1 MHDPDDNSTDDE
13 TPIDWKA
20 TAQEAI
26 GRLLRRDRGEADEE
40 VRAIAREL
48 TSGETPSA
56 EDLHR
61 ARKALRQLQITLEE
75 EVAPTVDGAEPY
87 ERAADHIPYSELDEV
102 GAVDAGE
109 VDHDE

>member
-1 MHDPDDNSTDDE
+1 MTPDAADE
-13 TPIDWKA
+13 TPTDWET
-20 TAQEAI
+20 TAQRAI
-26 GRLLRRDRGEADEE
+26 GGLLRRDRGEADEE

-75 EVAPTVDGAEPY
+75 EVAPTVDGVEPY
-87 ERAADHIPYSELDEV
+87 ERAADHIPFSALAETHGIELEGCQDDE
-102 GAVDAGE
+102 
-109 VDHDE
+109 